1 MSSRSSTS
9 RKTDAPGSSRQSCR
23 LIVAHWS
30 WPVPQMLR
38 ATRAPQHDRV
48 SQGTW
53 RGACGERRVARGV
66 AVVRAARALREE
78 EVPAVPLGEGE
89 VGPVAGSDETEG
101 RHRRRL
107 EDGLH
112 GEDAR
117 EHERSDDD
125 GEEA

>member
-1 MSSRSSTS
+1 M
-9 RKTDAPGSSRQSCR
+9 
-23 LIVAHWS
+23 
-30 WPVPQMLR
+30 
-38 ATRAPQHDRV
+38 
-48 SQGTW
+48 
-53 RGACGERRVARGV
+53 
-66 AVVRAARALREE
+66 
-78 EVPAVPLGEGE
+78 PAVPLGEGE
-89 VGPVAGSDETEG
+89 VGPVAGSDEAEG

>member
-1 MSSRSSTS
+1 MASGGRG
-9 RKTDAPGSSRQSCR
+9 A
-23 LIVAHWS
+23 
-30 WPVPQMLR
+30 
-38 ATRAPQHDRV
+38 
-48 SQGTW
+48 W
-53 RGACGERRVARGV
+53 RGVCGERYLARVV
-66 AVVRAARALREE
+66 AVRASRALREE

-89 VGPVAGSDETEG
+89 VGPVAGSDEAEG

-117 EHERSDDD
+117 EHERGDDD